1 MNRSHVAYFLV
12 ITDIVSMS
20 LVLIFVNVLIL
31 MQTDFANEYDN
42 RIVEMRDFT
51 VKTSELPAD
60 FSKYEDEVSMKFA
73 LWDLIQQ
80 RIKDAKEAGLCD
92 PDLDSTIVE
101 INFGIKSDIVLNKL
115 KNIDSICDE
124 IELLN
129 IHLMKEKSLKKQQK
143 LKSKIDKRMK
153 SLQFYSKSYKATY
166 GDLSIQDA
174 I

>member
-73 LWDLIQQ
+73 LWDLIQ
-80 RIKDAKEAGLCD
+80 
-92 PDLDSTIVE
+92 
-101 INFGIKSDIVLNKL
+101 
-115 KNIDSICDE
+115 
-124 IELLN
+124 
-129 IHLMKEKSLKKQQK
+129 
-143 LKSKIDKRMK
+143 
-153 SLQFYSKSYKATY
+153 
-166 GDLSIQDA
+166 
-174 I
+174 

>member
-60 FSKYEDEVSMKFA
+60 FS
-73 LWDLIQQ
+73 
-80 RIKDAKEAGLCD
+80 
-92 PDLDSTIVE
+92 
-101 INFGIKSDIVLNKL
+101 
-115 KNIDSICDE
+115 
-124 IELLN
+124 
-129 IHLMKEKSLKKQQK
+129 
-143 LKSKIDKRMK
+143 
-153 SLQFYSKSYKATY
+153 
-166 GDLSIQDA
+166 
-174 I
+174 